1 MEGRVVAD
9 GIAQALGPVDTRNE
23 LAWSDALS
31 KATEFFYDETPVGLL
46 LDSPLPAA
54 PSRWRY
60 EPYRGPGH
68 YELGTR
74 LDAGQQAWCSYVS
87 GDRMVRFLVTEIPS
101 YGVLQ
106 VVESAVG
113 EPVLSRAKQQ
123 KIQIVVQANIRH
135 AANLLD
141 SFPGIDDLSGDL
153 PDDPQEAR
161 HQNIEQ
167 LNKVATVGFQRD
179 RRGGFWREL
188 MRAAESLNLPEAHD
202 RFRREYKAALARVGT
217 PDDPRN

>member
-1 MEGRVVAD
+1 M
-9 GIAQALGPVDTRNE
+9 
-23 LAWSDALS
+23 S
-31 KATEFFYDETPVGLL
+31 KATEFFYDEMAVGLL

-87 GDRMVRFLVTEIPS
+87 GDRMVRFLVTGIS
-101 YGVLQ
+101 THGVLQ

-113 EPVLSRAKQQ
+113 EPIPSRAKQQ
-123 KIQIVVQANIRH
+123 KIQMVAQANIRH

-141 SFPGIDDLSGDL
+141 SFPGIDDLSADL
-153 PDDPQEAR
+153 PEDPQQAR
-161 HQNIEQ
+161 RQNIEQ
-167 LNKVATVGFQRD
+167 LEKVAAVGFQRH

-188 MRAAESLNLPEAHD
+188 MRAAESLHLPEAHE
-202 RFRREYKAALARVGT
+202 RFRREYGAALARVGMS
-217 PDDPRN
+217 PDDPSN